1 MNLSNNEIKS
11 KLAQQFDVEIADYP
25 VLSKLNGASGI
36 DYLVLDEDQVLGS
49 ALEAIVKRIAKDSVS
64 PYVLGMNGSICWISI
79 NEFKWEF
86 CFDYLFDDSFQWLI
100 IHNACDDTVLFLG
113 ADLVDVVKS
122 VLGSDIESIE
132 PFICRDFWYGVVKTH
147 TSNLG
152 LEYKHDT
159 RRYFLSKTKIHCTD
173 SSQPKNN
180 FSIHLNEVD
189 PYYRSGVSYSLLGII
204 CSSFIVLA
212 IVTRLVQWLNGSPA
226 FDGSGHTQ
234 LIFYLLLVPFF
245 GYKYYK
251 TVKMGNNYEFRTLN
265 EDKLAFTI
273 PDNKKNPEETQSF
286 LQIIVDSIHEA
297 TPSNQTILFLL
308 GQYGLLT
315 QMEWV
320 QLESKIFK
328 NENINESESNI
339 IHLSRSNI

>member
-132 PFICRDFWYGVVKTH
+132 PFIRRDFWYGVVKTH

-159 RRYFLSKTKIHCTD
+159 RRYFLSKTKIRVLARIVRKCNTRKSAPVLRITSHNSEICMQQYALPNYIFEQD
-173 SSQPKNN
+173 RLACAHK
-180 FSIHLNEVD
+180 HLNTK
-189 PYYRSGVSYSLLGII
+189 RYSH
-204 CSSFIVLA
+204 
-212 IVTRLVQWLNGSPA
+212 RL
-226 FDGSGHTQ
+226 DQ
-234 LIFYLLLVPFF
+234 LSLSLHQ
-245 GYKYYK
+245 
-251 TVKMGNNYEFRTLN
+251 
-265 EDKLAFTI
+265 
-273 PDNKKNPEETQSF
+273 DNKNCCVS
-286 LQIIVDSIHEA
+286 H
-297 TPSNQTILFLL
+297 
-308 GQYGLLT
+308 
-315 QMEWV
+315 
-320 QLESKIFK
+320 
-328 NENINESESNI
+328 
-339 IHLSRSNI
+339 RR